1 MKLTYPAPNARGGL
15 HSSLAEMGL
24 FRAWRGNVLRKNQKT
39 DPKPFKNIFEYESFL
54 NVLRY
59 YVDLNCFVISPD
71 PGAFG
76 SNWLA
81 VYYHRRSQS
90 LFDFEKKYGF
100 KFNWSKLTD
109 PDYEKARMLDEPLLL
124 ESLGFFDIFMP
135 IRLDG
140 KRVGTIL
147 SGAFARGEPTEPLLR
162 QSWSEL
168 TGQDPLADNLEFR
181 QFVRVMLETPV
192 LEGPVLS
199 AYRESLELF
208 SSVMAGGGSASISK
222 RLEELLTGVFSKHL
236 PHSYWMDWALGL
248 PTIQA
253 TPLWNLDVEQMG
265 WVNTDIGIRRIPTT
279 VLTVVP
285 LGSAGKRRDPVGE
298 MIRIYRFQRK
308 AFQFAQGLSET
319 VGGKLENYG
328 AVFVTSADPS
338 LSRLQ
343 RKRQILE
350 KAEKI
355 REFAAKE
362 LGGPVLVGL
371 GETVTPGDSLAE
383 SYRQAVL
390 ALHLRKEAET
400 GLAFFIPGRSEKNEG
415 LAELTRLLLSLKK
428 RFENGSFSSLEEI
441 LDGFLKQVLLLSF
454 QNPDEIRWHLHYGL
468 LQIGE
473 VVKRRADLNWNE
485 MPRMVEKLIQG
496 LEGAA
501 TTQELILVFKDG
513 LEQLVKLAQDPGQ
526 GRGFYALDKV
536 REHLEKHFRSP
547 VKIAKLAKLAGVSA
561 STLSR
566 RFKKTN
572 GIGWE
577 AYLQN
582 LRLVE
587 ARRLLKSGSLAV
599 SQIAKD
605 CGFKSDSYFI
615 RLFRK
620 KNKISP
626 GEFRKKAQ
634 STLS

>member
-1 MKLTYPAPNARGGL
+1 M
-15 HSSLAEMGL
+15 
-24 FRAWRGNVLRKNQKT
+24 
-39 DPKPFKNIFEYESFL
+39 
-54 NVLRY
+54 
-59 YVDLNCFVISPD
+59 
-71 PGAFG
+71 
-76 SNWLA
+76 
-81 VYYHRRSQS
+81 
-90 LFDFEKKYGF
+90 
-100 KFNWSKLTD
+100 
-109 PDYEKARMLDEPLLL
+109 L
-124 ESLGFFDIFMP
+124 ESLGFFDIFTP
-135 IRLDG
+135 IRHEG
-140 KRVGTIL
+140 KRIGTLL
-147 SGAFARGEPTEPLLR
+147 SGAFAQGEPSEALLR
-162 QSWSEL
+162 ASWSEL
-168 TGQDPLADNLEFR
+168 TGQDPSADNLEFR

-199 AYRESLELF
+199 AYRKAFELF
-208 SSVMAGGGSASISK
+208 ASVMVGGGSASISK
-222 RLEELLTGVFSKHL
+222 RLQELLTEVFSKHL

-253 TPLWNLDVEQMG
+253 TPLWNLEVEKLD
-265 WVNTDIGIRRIPTT
+265 WVNTDMGIRRMPTT

-285 LGSAGKRRDPVGE
+285 LGSEGKRRDPVGE

-308 AFQFAQGLSET
+308 AFQFARGLSET

-328 AVFVTSADPS
+328 AVFVTSADSS
-338 LSRLQ
+338 LSRPQ
-343 RKRQILE
+343 RKREILE

-355 REFAAKE
+355 RNFAAKE
-362 LGGPVLVGL
+362 LGGPVLVGV
-371 GETVTPGDSLAE
+371 GETVTPGDSLSE

-390 ALHLRKEAET
+390 ALHLQKEAGT
-400 GLAFFIPGRSEKNEG
+400 SLVFFTSGRDEKNEG

-428 RFENGSFSSLEEI
+428 RFESGSFSNLEEI
-441 LDGFLKQVLLLSF
+441 LDGFLKQVLILSF

-473 VVKRRADLNWNE
+473 VVKQRADLNGNE
-485 MPRMVEKLIQG
+485 MSRMVEKLIQS

-513 LEQLVKLAQDPGQ
+513 LEQLVKLAQDPGK

-536 REHLEKHFRSP
+536 REHLEKHFRGP
-547 VKIAKLAKLAGVSA
+547 IKIAKLAKLAGVSA

-566 RFKKTN
+566 RFKKMN

-582 LRLVE
+582 LRLTE

-634 STLS
+634 SILS